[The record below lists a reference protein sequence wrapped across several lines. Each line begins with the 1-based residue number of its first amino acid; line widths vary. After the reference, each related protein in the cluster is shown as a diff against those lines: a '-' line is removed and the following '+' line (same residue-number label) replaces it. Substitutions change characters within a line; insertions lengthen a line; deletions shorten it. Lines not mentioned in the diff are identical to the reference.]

1 MADDDRV
8 EITTF
13 SLPEAVRP
21 LHPVGPLVSSRSRG
35 PPRRSRARGARNLT
49 PLPATRASHLPPP
62 PQYVY
67 AIPPAPTHAGHRAD
81 GWNVEKWL
89 KAVRV
94 KVTAKGER
102 GHIKLEDAETGE
114 LFAACP
120 LPRDAPV
127 STAVEPVLDSSR
139 YFVLRV
145 EDEATRRHAFLGL
158 GFRQRDDASDFKLAV
173 QEHQARADRE
183 KEAVAARAEYERELA
198 EKKREQEAA
207 GITGPARLHDFSL
220 KGTIHVAVP
229 GSGGKKKQTNPET
242 EKTAAIARLGAP
254 IAPPPTVAP
263 IAPPPL
269 ASAPPAIAAPLLTAA
284 PPAEEG
290 WASFDAPSDEG
301 WADFQS

>member
-1 MADDDRV
+1 M
-8 EITTF
+8 
-13 SLPEAVRP
+13 
-21 LHPVGPLVSSRSRG
+21 
-35 PPRRSRARGARNLT
+35 
-49 PLPATRASHLPPP
+49 
-62 PQYVY
+62 Y

-102 GHIKLEDAETGE
+102 GHIKLEDVETGE

-173 QEHQARADRE
+173 QEHQARADR
-183 KEAVAARAEYERELA
+183 
-198 EKKREQEAA
+198 
-207 GITGPARLHDFSL
+207 
-220 KGTIHVAVP
+220 
-229 GSGGKKKQTNPET
+229 
-242 EKTAAIARLGAP
+242 
-254 IAPPPTVAP
+254 
-263 IAPPPL
+263 
-269 ASAPPAIAAPLLTAA
+269 
-284 PPAEEG
+284 
-290 WASFDAPSDEG
+290 
-301 WADFQS
+301 

>member
-1 MADDDRV
+1 M
-8 EITTF
+8 
-13 SLPEAVRP
+13 
-21 LHPVGPLVSSRSRG
+21 
-35 PPRRSRARGARNLT
+35 
-49 PLPATRASHLPPP
+49 
-62 PQYVY
+62 Y
-67 AIPPAPTHAGHRAD
+67 AIPPAATHAGHRAD

-89 KAVRV
+89 RAVRV
-94 KVTAKGER
+94 KVTAKGDR

-183 KEAVAARAEYERELA
+183 KEARAARAEYERELA
-198 EKKREQEAA
+198 EKRREQEAA
-207 GITGPARLHDFSL
+207 GIQGPARLHDFSL
-220 KGTIHVAVP
+220 KGNIHVAMP
-229 GSGGKKKQTNPET
+229 GSGGKKKQTAET
-242 EKTAAIARLGAP
+242 TDSTLAP
-254 IAPPPTVAP
+254 LAPPPTLSP
-263 IAPPPL
+263 LAPPPL
-269 ASAPPAIAAPLLTAA
+269 AFSPPATAA
-284 PPAEEG
+284 PAASPAVVPAAAAAEED

>member
-1 MADDDRV
+1 M
-8 EITTF
+8 
-13 SLPEAVRP
+13 
-21 LHPVGPLVSSRSRG
+21 
-35 PPRRSRARGARNLT
+35 
-49 PLPATRASHLPPP
+49 
-62 PQYVY
+62 Y

-102 GHIKLEDAETGE
+102 GHIKLEDVETGE

-173 QEHQARADRE
+173 QEHQGRADRE
-183 KEAVAARAEYERELA
+183 KEALAARARE
-198 EKKREQEAA
+198 
-207 GITGPARLHDFSL
+207 AR
-220 KGTIHVAVP
+220 G
-229 GSGGKKKQTNPET
+229 
-242 EKTAAIARLGAP
+242 ARV
-254 IAPPPTVAP
+254 PPPRRRARG
-263 IAPPPL
+263 I
-269 ASAPPAIAAPLLTAA
+269 
-284 PPAEEG
+284 
-290 WASFDAPSDEG
+290 
-301 WADFQS
+301 

>member
-1 MADDDRV
+1 M
-8 EITTF
+8 
-13 SLPEAVRP
+13 
-21 LHPVGPLVSSRSRG
+21 
-35 PPRRSRARGARNLT
+35 
-49 PLPATRASHLPPP
+49 
-62 PQYVY
+62 Y
-67 AIPPAPTHAGHRAD
+67 AIPPAATHAGHRAD

-94 KVTAKGER
+94 KVTAKGDR

-120 LPRDAPV
+120 LPRDAPA

-183 KEAVAARAEYERELA
+183 REAREARAEYERELA
-198 EKKREQEAA
+198 EKRREQEAA
-207 GITGPARLHDFSL
+207 GIQGPARLHDFSL

-229 GSGGKKKQTNPET
+229 GSGGKKKQTAET
-242 EKTAAIARLGAP
+242 
-254 IAPPPTVAP
+254 TVATL
-263 IAPPPL
+263 APPPL
-269 ASAPPAIAAPLLTAA
+269 APPPPLASPPLAFSPPATAA
-284 PPAEEG
+284 PAATPAATPAAVPAAAAAGEG